1 MAHLEIWERQK
12 AQNHQLPETV
22 EERNFK
28 TKTPSLECP
37 ECGEES
43 KSNGGLKI
51 HIKRTPIQP
60 KLDQNL

>member
-37 ECGEES
+37 ECGKEQ
-43 KSNGGLKI
+43 
-51 HIKRTPIQP
+51 IKWWP
-60 KLDQNL
+60 